1 VSPEDEDSD
10 TPLHVILT
18 KHFEVQSEEPQTS
31 TSSGQVLNPVTAI
44 ELRKHENAPQI
55 AAIWNHL
62 LTCGWDAV
70 DDDLGPATL
79 CCFLVSAGADFAV
92 QKNRRGVTA
101 LDLVRSD
108 PLRAMLTF
116 YSAKLILRSPLNR
129 SDESPSGEG
138 TSHTHTNCM
147 SSPSAACAGAALPL
161 PICPPPPN
169 SSPPWRGE
177 CLMCS
182 EVADFVSFD
191 PCGHRIAC
199 EECCIR
205 MKKCVTCK
213 ESIDRKTNRVGKVIG
228 PSTSGSSGN
237 VSGSTGGGKPN
248 PNAERLKYLEKKFAE
263 IEDTYCCSICMER
276 KKNVIFLCGHG
287 ACEKCAKALQTCH
300 MCRTPIKQK
309 VNVY

>member
-1 VSPEDEDSD
+1 V
-10 TPLHVILT
+10 
-18 KHFEVQSEEPQTS
+18 
-31 TSSGQVLNPVTAI
+31 
-44 ELRKHENAPQI
+44 
-55 AAIWNHL
+55 
-62 LTCGWDAV
+62 
-70 DDDLGPATL
+70 
-79 CCFLVSAGADFAV
+79 
-92 QKNRRGVTA
+92 RGG
-101 LDLVRSD
+101 
-108 PLRAMLTF
+108 
-116 YSAKLILRSPLNR
+116 
-129 SDESPSGEG
+129 ESPSGGEG
-138 TSHTHTNCM
+138 PSHTHTNCM
-147 SSPSAACAGAALPL
+147 TSPIGSAAAAGGGSTCLPL
-161 PICPPPPN
+161 PICPPPPT

-182 EVADFVSFD
+182 EVVDFVMFD

-213 ESIDRKTNRVGKVIG
+213 LEIERKTNKSGKSVG
-228 PSTSGSSGN
+228 PSTSSSG
-237 VSGSTGGGKPN
+237 SGSGTNSSSIKPN

-287 ACEKCAKALQTCH
+287 ACEKCSKALSTCH